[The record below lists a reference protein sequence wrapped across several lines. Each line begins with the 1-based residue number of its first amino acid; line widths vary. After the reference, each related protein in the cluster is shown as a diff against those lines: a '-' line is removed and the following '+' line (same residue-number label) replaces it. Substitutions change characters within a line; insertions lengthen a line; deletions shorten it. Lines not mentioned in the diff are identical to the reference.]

1 MENQQSLVKWYVIH
15 VYSSYESVVK
25 NNLEKMIENNNLQ
38 DYIFEIAIPTEEDIV
53 EKNGKRKIVERK
65 KFPGYV
71 FLKMIYTDHVWYMV
85 ANTRG
90 VTGFVGPQG
99 KALALTAEEIKRMG
113 LEKVSVE
120 DLDIKVGDN
129 VKVVSGALET
139 FLGIVDEIYPDKQKA
154 RVIVQM
160 FGRQTPVELEFNQIE
175 KLN

>member
-1 MENQQSLVKWYVIH
+1 MDSKDVRWYVIH

-25 NNLEKMIENNNLQ
+25 NNLEKMIENNGLQ
-38 DYIFEIAIPTEEDIV
+38 DYILEIAIPVEEDIV
-53 EKNGKRKIVERK
+53 EKNGKRKVVERK

-71 FLKMIYTDHVWYMV
+71 FLKMTYTDQLWYMIT
-85 ANTRG
+85 NTRE

-99 KALALTAEEIKRMG
+99 KALPLTAEEIKRMG

-120 DLDIKVGDN
+120 DFDMAVGDN

-139 FLGIVDEIYPDKQKA
+139 FLGVVDEIYPDKQKV

-160 FGRQTPVELEFNQIE
+160 FGRQTPVELDFNQIE
-175 KLN
+175 KI

>member
-1 MENQQSLVKWYVIH
+1 MDSKDVRWYVIH
-15 VYSSYESVVK
+15 VYSTYETVVK
-25 NNLEKMIENNNLQ
+25 NNLQKMIENNNLQ

-53 EKNGKRKIVERK
+53 EKNGKRKIVEKK

-71 FLKMIYTDHVWYMV
+71 FLKMIYTDQLWYMIT
-85 ANTRG
+85 NTRG

-99 KALALTAEEIKRMG
+99 KALPLTAEEIKRMG
-113 LEKVSVE
+113 LEKVSAE
-120 DLDIKVGDN
+120 DFDINVGDN

-139 FLGIVDEIYPDKQKA
+139 FLGVVDEIYADKQKV

-175 KLN
+175 KI